1 MGAANGGL
9 NMAEIDMTAPT
20 VAPVVGEY
28 AKDRRGVACG
38 PIKWSPLNGRFS
50 FTDGVNKSWDESGRY
65 CGRGHHKFDLIAIIS
80 APDSVEPDAQRADP
94 IAHLFEDVPASRRF
108 VGGEVIPGIL
118 LLIPESKV
126 VISVGKVL
134 GTDVC
139 KHITPA
145 DARNLAAAILA
156 AADALET
163 GESK

>member
-1 MGAANGGL
+1 MV
-9 NMAEIDMTAPT
+9 EIDMTAPT
-20 VAPVVGEY
+20 VAPVVR
-28 AKDRRGVACG
+28 DRAMYRTRGGAEVQVSYNQSGADN
-38 PIKWSPLNGRFS
+38 PFYSNAPKQWYFPNGS
-50 FTDGVNKSWDESGRY
+50 VNRN
-65 CGRGHHKFDLIAIIS
+65 RAPHVNDLIAIIP
-80 APDSVEPDAQRADP
+80 APDSAEPDAQRADP